1 MGIANSGLF
10 GGQTGKIGDLVFY
23 ELNGK
28 TVVRSIGKSQ
38 KPPTENQQ
46 RAKTDMKIV
55 SATIKTLRPFIEL
68 GFSTMIGKTGMNT
81 HNLAVQYNIKNIIK
95 GTYPNQEIAY
105 DKLLVSKGVLKPAQN
120 CVVTQTADTLQ
131 FSWDTNSQMPWPES
145 TDQVMMMAYFPASKK
160 IAYALYGNS
169 RLSGNDVLVIPD
181 SLRGEYMETY
191 VSFITADR
199 KEVADSIYT
208 GSFNT

>member
-10 GGQTGKIGDLVFY
+10 GGHRGKIGDLVFY

-28 TVVRSIGKSQ
+28 TIVRSIGKSQ

-95 GTYPNQEIAY
+95 GTYPNQEIAC
-105 DKLLVSKGVLKPAQN
+105 DKLLVSKGELKPAQN
-120 CVVTQTADTLQ
+120 CVVTQTIDVLQ
-131 FSWDTNSQMPWPES
+131 FSWETNPQMAWPES
-145 TDQVMMMAYFPASKK
+145 TDQVMMLAYFPASKK
-160 IAYALYGNS
+160 LAYKLYGNN
-169 RLSGNDVLVIPD
+169 RLLGNDELEIPE

-191 VSFITADR
+191 VSFIAADR
-199 KEVADSIYT
+199 KDVADSIYT
-208 GSFNT
+208 GSFNA